1 MNNTKFTNPKT
12 VITGFF
18 AAVLGVLVYCFAV
31 APLSKDPAF
40 REVAIDTFMRSGL
53 GVIIA
58 LVVIAAIW
66 LGVIAFRRNRH
77 KPH

>member
-1 MNNTKFTNPKT
+1 MNNNKFTNPKN

-58 LVVIAAIW
+58 LVVILGIW
-66 LGVIAFRRNRH
+66 LGVIAFRRKQH

>member
-1 MNNTKFTNPKT
+1 MNNNKFTNSKT

-66 LGVIAFRRNRH
+66 LGVIAFRRKQH